1 MAAFKPLENKK
12 EKRMRRRADCSLVMA
27 ACLFSLS
34 ALAGGFVTETA
45 DFPGADVP
53 AGWSVLNGVYLSPE
67 YSNAVSRIALSYGA
81 TGGQAGTAQLFAIDH
96 ASSAETQIASVN
108 TATTGAAFDF
118 PGSSDYRQFRISTDG
133 LVLVSFSATWPDTR
147 PDAPSNVVATAL
159 TTDSLQVSWDAVDG
173 AAGYRVSVW
182 TNVVTGASAGIVA
195 WEDSL
200 PGATNGASSTRMS
213 DAKFNNCFANAGWTR
228 SDKAGYPTGE
238 NGTIRIGITGES
250 GWLQTPPIEVSGSGI
265 VVRFH
270 AKIGESNA
278 NPQMLVERIF
288 GNTTNIIGEVTLT
301 SELKEH
307 VLVVPDWKSGDSI
320 RFNSFAS
327 GDRRTIIG
335 AVALVSGY
343 SAGTSS
349 PVVVKEVPV
358 ADGTATT
365 IDGLPPAVPVF
376 VGVRAIDAGGVSSA
390 TSVGVEVDLANPPL
404 RATLNACSMLG
415 LPGHAYSQDFDSL
428 AAITSTTG
436 DKDFYNGVTIPFMQ
450 AWQDN
455 DAFEKFVYNAG
466 SATASGL
473 YALAANKT
481 DDVRA
486 FGVRTK
492 QGLTMTWGLAFT
504 NDTGSTI
511 SLTNVSYSAQQW
523 GFANTTNQLLTCEY
537 LVTNRLDWIVNF
549 SEGWQTCATTEARVF
564 DAGTY
569 AIPESTAVNYVP
581 AERIRIEPGEVLYLK
596 WTFHP
601 PAKGNSALM
610 AIDDLAV
617 GFEVPKRGF
626 LMRLVKHQSNE
637 VSH

>member
-1 MAAFKPLENKK
+1 MGEFNAA
-12 EKRMRRRADCSLVMA
+12 A
-27 ACLFSLS
+27 
-34 ALAGGFVTETA
+34 
-45 DFPGADVP
+45 
-53 AGWSVLNGVYLSPE
+53 VLPV
-67 YSNAVSRIALSYGA
+67 
-81 TGGQAGTAQLFAIDH
+81 
-96 ASSAETQIASVN
+96 
-108 TATTGAAFDF
+108 GAAFDF
-118 PGSSDYRQFRISTDG
+118 PGSSDYRQFRIAADG
-133 LVLVSFSATWPDTR
+133 LALASFSATWPDTR

-173 AAGYRVSVW
+173 AVGYRVSVW
-182 TNVVTGASAGIVA
+182 TNVVVGASAGAVA

-213 DAKFNNCFANAGWTR
+213 DTKFNNCFANAGWTR

-238 NGTIRIGITGES
+238 DGTIRIGITGES

-265 VVRFH
+265 AVRIH
-270 AKIGESNA
+270 AKIGDSNA
-278 NPQMLVERIF
+278 NPQMLVERIS
-288 GNTTNIIGEVTLT
+288 GNSTKMIGSVTLT

-307 VLVVPDWKSGDSI
+307 VLVVSDWKSGDSI

-390 TSVGVEVDLANPPL
+390 TSAGVEVDLANPPP
-404 RATLNACSMLG
+404 RATLNAWPVSSSADSTCR
-415 LPGHAYSQDFDSL
+415 QDFDSV
-428 AAITSTTG
+428 AGVTMTSG

-450 AWQDN
+450 AWQDG
-455 DAFEKFVYNAG
+455 DAITKFAYYAGGNQTGAKFVAV
-466 SATASGL
+466 ATNINES
-473 YALAANKT
+473 T
-481 DDVRA
+481 RA
-486 FGVRTK
+486 FGARGK
-492 QGLTMTWGLAFT
+492 QDTTMTWGLAFT

-523 GFANTTNQLLTCEY
+523 GFANTTNQLLTCEC

-549 SEGWQTCATTEARVF
+549 TEGWQICAETEARVF
-564 DAGTY
+564 AAGTY
-569 AIPESTAVNYVP
+569 VMPDSTAVDYEP
-581 AERIRIEPGEVLYLK
+581 AEQIRIAPGEVLYLK

-601 PAKGNSALM
+601 PAKGSSALM
-610 AIDDLAV
+610 AIDDLTV
-617 GFEVPKRGF
+617 RFRVPERGF
-626 LMRLVKHQSNE
+626 LMRFVKLQAHE
-637 VSH
+637 VAP

>member
-1 MAAFKPLENKK
+1 
-12 EKRMRRRADCSLVMA
+12 MRRWVTCSLVRT
-27 ACLFSLS
+27 ACLFSMS
-34 ALAGGFVTETA
+34 AWAGGVVTETA
-45 DFPGADVP
+45 DFSGANVP
-53 AGWSVLNGVYLSPE
+53 AGWSVSDGVYLSPE

-81 TGGQAGTAQLFAIDH
+81 TGGQTGTAQLLAIDH
-96 ASSAETQIASVN
+96 ASSAETQIASLN

-118 PGSSDYRQFRISTDG
+118 PGTSDYRRFRIATDG
-133 LVLVSFSATWPDTR
+133 LALTSFSATWPDTR

-159 TTDSLQVSWDAVDG
+159 TTDSLQVSWDAADG
-173 AAGYRVSVW
+173 AVGYRVSVW
-182 TNVVTGASAGIVA
+182 TNVVVGASPGVVA

-213 DAKFNNCFANAGWTR
+213 DTKFNNCFANAGWTR

-238 NGTIRIGITGES
+238 DGTIRIGITGES

-270 AKIGESNA
+270 AKIGDSNS
-278 NPQMLVERIF
+278 NPQMLVERIS
-288 GNTTNIIGEVTLT
+288 GNSTNIIGEVTLT

-307 VLVVPDWKSGDSI
+307 VLVVSDWNSGDSI

-335 AVALVSGY
+335 AVTLVSGY
-343 SAGTSS
+343 SAGTPS

-358 ADGTATT
+358 ADGTAVT

-390 TSVGVEVDLANPPL
+390 VSAGVEVDLANPPP
-404 RATLNACSMLG
+404 RATLNACTVSS
-415 LPGHAYSQDFDSL
+415 PADSTYRQNFDSV
-428 AAITSTTG
+428 AGATMTSG
-436 DKDFYNGVTIPFMQ
+436 DKDFYNGVTIPFLQ
-450 AWQDN
+450 AWQDSEAATKFAHYAGGN
-455 DAFEKFVYNAG
+455 QTGAKFVAV
-466 SATASGL
+466 ATNINES
-473 YALAANKT
+473 T
-481 DDVRA
+481 RA
-486 FGVRTK
+486 FGARAKGGT
-492 QGLTMTWGLAFT
+492 TMTWGMSFT
-504 NDTGSTI
+504 NATGSTI

-569 AIPESTAVNYVP
+569 AMPESTAVNYVP
-581 AERIRIEPGEVLYLK
+581 AEQIRIAPGEVLYLK
-596 WTFHP
+596 WSFHP

-617 GFEVPKRGF
+617 RFKVPEPGL
-626 LMRLVKHQSNE
+626 LMRFVKHQSSG
-637 VSH
+637 VSY